1 MKSSQAAVPT
11 LTASSSDL
19 RQAGAPSS
27 AATVPALADS
37 GAADPAGAPS
47 VEASQLPIG
56 EILVQAGLIT
66 EDQLAKALRIQSRL
80 ETPKPLGTLV
90 MELGWVSRPKLETAL
105 RKRRRSLS
113 VEMILVEKGVLTVDQ
128 LRTAEAVV
136 TGQPAGSAIKHLVE
150 LGALTQRTYLEA
162 FCEKHDLAFVDAD
175 VSIVDPQVLKKV
187 SFKYLKRNVLLPLSL
202 QDGKLNI
209 VLPDLSKP
217 ELISELEGI
226 YGCSV
231 TVCIGDR
238 AKILE
243 TLGILEQAGDSA
255 LRVSSTSIQYH
266 NLTNAKEDS
275 RAAGEIVDHILA
287 RALREGAS
295 DIHVEPMQSKV
306 RVRFRIDGCL
316 VHASDYPV
324 SYAPSVV
331 SRIKVLA
338 QADIAEHRMH
348 QDGRM
353 FVRSNSGEEI
363 DLRASFYVTVFGEN
377 AVLRIL
383 RKAKALVGL
392 DEMGFSPDTLRTFYE
407 DVLDPTTGIVLVTGP
422 TGSGKTTTL
431 YAAVEK
437 LNDSTRKIIT
447 CEDPVEYVIDGI
459 TQCSVANRPGM
470 NFVDSLKAIVRQD
483 PDVILI
489 GEIRDRESAEMA
501 IQSALTGHKVLS
513 TFHTEDSIG
522 ALVRLVEMHVEPFL
536 IASTVTAVLA
546 QRLLRKLCPY
556 CRTDHT
562 PTPVEIRAL
571 SVPREELSRFT
582 LSKGK
587 GCPHCFYTG
596 YRGRTGVYEL
606 LVMHDALRD
615 AILQKRPAHEVRRIA
630 FETPGF
636 VCLQEDG
643 IAKALHG
650 DTTLSEVLENC
661 PRSKTVRPIARLA
674 EMYT

>member
-1 MKSSQAAVPT
+1 MP
-11 LTASSSDL
+11 LG
-19 RQAGAPSS
+19 GAPASGTSDTAQTGPATSLPPSPANALASIGS
-27 AATVPALADS
+27 AAPADT
-37 GAADPAGAPS
+37 
-47 VEASQLPIG
+47 SQLSIG
-56 EILVQAGLIT
+56 DILVQSGLIT

-80 ETPKPLGTLV
+80 ETPKPIGTLV
-90 MELGWVSRPKLETAL
+90 MDLGWVSRPKLETAL

-113 VEMILVEKGVLTVDQ
+113 VDMILVEKGVLSLEQ
-128 LRTAEAVV
+128 LRTAETIVK
-136 TGQPAGSAIKHLVE
+136 GQPPGSAIAHLVE

-187 SFKYLKRNVLLPLSL
+187 SFKYLKRNTLLPLSM

-209 VLPDLSKP
+209 VLPDLSRP

-226 YGCSV
+226 YGCGV
-231 TVCIGDR
+231 TVCIGER
-238 AKILE
+238 PKILE
-243 TLGILEQAGDSA
+243 TLGILEHAGDSA

-266 NLTNAKEDS
+266 NLTDAKENS

-316 VHASDYPV
+316 VHAADYPV

-392 DEMGFSPDTLRTFYE
+392 DEMGFSPDTLRIFHE
-407 DVLDPTTGIVLVTGP
+407 DVIDPTTGIVLVTGP

-431 YAAVEK
+431 YAAVER
-437 LNDSTRKIIT
+437 LNDASRKIIT

-489 GEIRDRESAEMA
+489 GEIRDRDSAEMA

-562 PTPVEIRAL
+562 PTPMEIRAL
-571 SVPREELSRFT
+571 TLHREELSRFT

-615 AILQKRPAHEVRRIA
+615 AILQKRPAHEVRRMA
-630 FETPGF
+630 FDTPGF

>member
-1 MKSSQAAVPT
+1 
-11 LTASSSDL
+11 
-19 RQAGAPSS
+19 
-27 AATVPALADS
+27 
-37 GAADPAGAPS
+37 
-47 VEASQLPIG
+47 
-56 EILVQAGLIT
+56 
-66 EDQLAKALRIQSRL
+66 
-80 ETPKPLGTLV
+80 
-90 MELGWVSRPKLETAL
+90 
-105 RKRRRSLS
+105 
-113 VEMILVEKGVLTVDQ
+113 MI
-128 LRTAEAVV
+128 
-136 TGQPAGSAIKHLVE
+136 
-150 LGALTQRTYLEA
+150 
-162 FCEKHDLAFVDAD
+162 
-175 VSIVDPQVLKKV
+175 
-187 SFKYLKRNVLLPLSL
+187 
-202 QDGKLNI
+202 
-209 VLPDLSKP
+209 
-217 ELISELEGI
+217 
-226 YGCSV
+226 
-231 TVCIGDR
+231 
-238 AKILE
+238 
-243 TLGILEQAGDSA
+243 
-255 LRVSSTSIQYH
+255 
-266 NLTNAKEDS
+266 
-275 RAAGEIVDHILA
+275 
-287 RALREGAS
+287 
-295 DIHVEPMQSKV
+295 
-306 RVRFRIDGCL
+306 
-316 VHASDYPV
+316 
-324 SYAPSVV
+324 
-331 SRIKVLA
+331 
-338 QADIAEHRMH
+338 
-348 QDGRM
+348 
-353 FVRSNSGEEI
+353 
-363 DLRASFYVTVFGEN
+363 
-377 AVLRIL
+377 
-383 RKAKALVGL
+383 
-392 DEMGFSPDTLRTFYE
+392 
-407 DVLDPTTGIVLVTGP
+407 DPTTGIVLVTGP

-437 LNDSTRKIIT
+437 LNDSSRKILT

-489 GEIRDRESAEMA
+489 GEIRDRDSAEMA

-562 PTPVEIRAL
+562 PTPMEIRAL
-571 SVPREELSRFT
+571 TLHREELSRFT

-615 AILQKRPAHEVRRIA
+615 AILQKRPAHEVRRMA
-630 FETPGF
+630 FDTPGF